1 MEDNKIFDIVNE
13 KIAENKIATEALSR
27 ITDLDTFKNVFN
39 NKIIKYNE
47 IVKSYNIKY
56 PKEKFL
62 PEVEHINLIK
72 KNGSTL

>member
-72 KNGSTL
+72 KIRE

>member
-1 MEDNKIFDIVNE
+1 MEDNKIFDIVKE

-39 NKIIKYNE
+39 NKIVKYNE

-56 PKEKFL
+56 PKENFL

-72 KNGSTL
+72 KIRE

>member
-72 KNGSTL
+72 KN

>member
-1 MEDNKIFDIVNE
+1 MEDNKIFDIVKE
-13 KIAENKIATEALSR
+13 KIVENKIATEALSR

-39 NKIIKYNE
+39 NKIVKYNE

-56 PKEKFL
+56 PKENFL

-72 KNGSTL
+72 KIRE